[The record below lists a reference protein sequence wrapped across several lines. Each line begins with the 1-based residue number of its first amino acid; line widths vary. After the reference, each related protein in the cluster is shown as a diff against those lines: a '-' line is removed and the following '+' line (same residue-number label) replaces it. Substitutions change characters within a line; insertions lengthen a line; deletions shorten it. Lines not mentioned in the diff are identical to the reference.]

1 MDDDFDDDDDD
12 GDGNGVGVVG
22 VGVGVGVE
30 VVEVV
35 VAKYC
40 NVATGDLRRLRSG
53 RSMFLM
59 WVVVSLTSH
68 LTSLSPQN

>member
-1 MDDDFDDDDDD
+1 MDDDFDDDDGD

-22 VGVGVGVE
+22 VGVGMEMEVLEVE
-30 VVEVV
+30 

-53 RSMFLM
+53 RSMFFIICIL
-59 WVVVSLTSH
+59 VHVIT
-68 LTSLSPQN
+68 